1 MKKRADWKFK
11 MVFSTVFGVGII
23 VLLLAVVTYMNFI
36 KKSVDYNEKIV
47 QLTFQ
52 TGEENLMNMMGE
64 AEKYLN
70 RLVNEQ
76 NIYEFYVDDFQ
87 KELERTANTK
97 EIVKTFDEM
106 MALNKD
112 MYGAALLSGQ
122 GRTVVSTE
130 RGSRQGKSGSSDS
143 LADMMK
149 ECRENYPY
157 VKWVYFENADI
168 GENQPLYRLIQKPV
182 LLGMRALGESDTAE
196 EDAYLL
202 IALNEE
208 AIAKCYEAAAIY
220 EEGDTLLLD
229 EKNRILSSTN
239 KKEIGSYFKEE
250 KGIQNIYFPIRYR
263 NWTLVS
269 KIPTEVYFG
278 DAMSILKFGLILTV
292 AALCG
297 GVLFL
302 AWWLHRYTR
311 PIQLL
316 MERMK
321 LVAEE
326 QFDFPKPESAGLAE
340 LDALNVQF
348 YDTVQELKQY
358 IEKIKK
364 VEDEKK
370 KEELKALQYQINPHF
385 LANSLNSIRWMA
397 ILADQNKVADSL
409 AVLSRV
415 FIPMLRNP
423 SFTWKLKDELAF
435 IENYVEMMKIR
446 YGDIIEYHLKCG
458 ENLQHEEFPRF
469 ILQPVIENCF
479 THRSESQGISHIY
492 LEIQKD
498 VHFTVK
504 IQNTGGFIEPDKLR
518 EINRKIAGE
527 EIEEEE
533 TGRKSIGLRNVQKRL
548 YYLYGEYGK
557 ITITSDEE
565 TGVLVKITF

>member
-11 MVFSTVFGVGII
+11 MVFSTVFGVGVI
-23 VLLLAVVTYMNFI
+23 VLLLAAVTYMNFI

-70 RLVNEQ
+70 RLVNE
-76 NIYEFYVDDFQ
+76 NNVYEFYVNDF
-87 KELERTANTK
+87 KDTKERTANTRA
-97 EIVKTFDEM
+97 IVKTFNAIRE
-106 MALNKD
+106 LNQNI
-112 MYGAALLSGQ
+112 YGVAIVSGE
-122 GRTVVSTE
+122 GRTLVSAEKGTA
-130 RGSRQGKSGSSDS
+130 QGQSVLSENLKDLMKKS
-143 LADMMK
+143 
-149 ECRENYPY
+149 RENYPY
-157 VKWVYFENADI
+157 VEWLYFENAAI
-168 GENQPLYRLIQKPV
+168 EENQPLHKIVKKPV
-182 LLGMRALGESDTAE
+182 LLGIRAFGEGESDK
-196 EDAYLL
+196 EDMYLL
-202 IALNEE
+202 AAIDEE
-208 AIAKCYEAAAIY
+208 SIAKCYEAAAIY
-220 EEGDTLLLD
+220 EEGNTLLLD
-229 EKNRILSSTN
+229 ENNRILSSAD
-239 KKEIGSYFKEE
+239 KKEIGEYFEE
-250 KGIQNIYFPIRYR
+250 EQGIQNISYKLRYHD
-263 NWTLVS
+263 WMLVS
-269 KIPTEVYFG
+269 QIPTKVYFG
-278 DAMSILKFGLILTV
+278 DAMSILRFGLILTV

-297 GVLFL
+297 GVVFL
-302 AWWLHRYTR
+302 AWWLHRYTK
-311 PIQLL
+311 PISIL

-326 QFDFPKPESAGLAE
+326 QLDFPKPEPAGLAE
-340 LDALNVQF
+340 LDALNLQF
-348 YDTVQELKQY
+348 YDTVQKLKQY

-446 YGDIIEYHLKCG
+446 YGDIIEYHLNCG
-458 ENLQHEEFPRF
+458 ENLLYEEFPRF
-469 ILQPVIENCF
+469 ILQPAIENCF
-479 THRSESQGISHIY
+479 THRQESQGISHIY
-492 LEIQKD
+492 LDIQKEE
-498 VHFTVK
+498 HFTVK
-504 IQNTGGFIEPDKLR
+504 IRNTGSFIEPDKLK
-518 EINRKIAGE
+518 EINRKITGE
-527 EIEEEE
+527 ESVAEE

-557 ITITSDEE
+557 ITIISDEK